1 MTISKIKRQVYIL
14 IGFPICAIISV
25 MTEEG
30 FYFAEKYTD
39 NIVRNIKV
47 DRIYFEG
54 KTKFQYVQIF
64 DNKILGKTLFL
75 DKKIQSA
82 AIDECVFHESL
93 VHPALLTHRQPR
105 NILIIGG
112 GEGATLREIL
122 RHDCVR
128 KATMVDI
135 DKELVR
141 LCQKHLP
148 GWSSGAF
155 SDPRTKVIF
164 GDALK
169 YIGKCRQKFD
179 VIVSDLTEPIKGGPS
194 VYLFTEGFYKKM
206 SQVLT
211 EDGVFVLQAGGTD
224 LTYNQF
230 YASCFHTLSQVF
242 PVVRP
247 YWTFMFSFCSPW
259 GFIMASREPDPLK
272 MDKNMIKDRIK
283 ARMIKKL
290 KYYHPGIH
298 HGLFAL
304 PLYLERALKKGSILS
319 DKKPFIWEL

>member
-1 MTISKIKRQVYIL
+1 MERV
-14 IGFPICAIISV
+14 
-25 MTEEG
+25 
-30 FYFAEKYTD
+30 
-39 NIVRNIKV
+39 
-47 DRIYFEG
+47 YFEG

-64 DNKILGKTLFL
+64 DNNILGKTLFL

-82 AIDECVFHESL
+82 AIDESVFHESL

-105 NILIIGG
+105 SVLIIGG
-112 GEGATLREIL
+112 GEGATLREVL
-122 RHDCVR
+122 RHDCVE

-148 GWSSGAF
+148 EWSAGAF
-155 SDPRTKVIF
+155 SDPRTKVIV

-169 YIGKCRQKFD
+169 YVEKCRQKYD

-194 VYLFTEGFYKKM
+194 VYLFTEEFYKSISKILM
-206 SQVLT
+206 D
-211 EDGVFVLQAGGTD
+211 EGVFVLQAGGTD

-230 YASCFHTLSQVF
+230 YASCFRTLNQVF

-247 YWTFMFSFCSPW
+247 YWNFMFSFGSPW
-259 GFIMASREPDPLK
+259 GFIMASRKPDPLK
-272 MDKNMIKDRIK
+272 MDEKTLKGRIKDRGIK
-283 ARMIKKL
+283 RL
-290 KYYHPGIH
+290 KYYYPGIH

-304 PLYLERALKKGSILS
+304 PLYLERALKTGRILS
-319 DKKPFIWEL
+319 VKEPFIWEL